1 MTFENVSF
9 VYTGRKR
16 TLTDISF
23 DVQPGK
29 RVAIVGQT
37 GSGKSTLASLMVRF
51 YDPDQGRI
59 LIDGNDIRELK
70 LQSLRDQLSIV
81 LREPLLLS
89 GTIADN
95 LRYGRPDATEEE
107 VIAAAKAANVHDF
120 ISRLKDGYDTELGER
135 GPQLSGGEQQRIC
148 VARAFLKDAPILI
161 LDEPTSSID
170 SKTESVILDAL
181 LDELMVG
188 RTSFM
193 IAHRLS
199 TIRSAD
205 LILVM
210 RNGRVVAEGT
220 HDELLAGNNLYRKLF
235 GVQLPKEPA
244 DAGGNGR
251 RRRLERAAQTVVRTG
266 SDAEQPAS
274 PQAQTPGAAQSPRS
288 GSTEAGSGAFARSLD
303 LEPIARG
310 PTVLPEATAQAV
322 LSADVSRLRRPRA
335 PRSPGAPPHRSPASR
350 SSPSTASSSRGS
362 ASRA

>member
-1 MTFENVSF
+1 MVEGKLSVGELVVLMTYIAAVYQPLQTLTTTAADLTQQLVNLSLDELLAEDPEIVEAPDAKAIERARGRVTFENVSF

-120 ISRLKDGYDTELGER
+120 IS
-135 GPQLSGGEQQRIC
+135 S
-148 VARAFLKDAPILI
+148 
-161 LDEPTSSID
+161 
-170 SKTESVILDAL
+170 
-181 LDELMVG
+181 
-188 RTSFM
+188 
-193 IAHRLS
+193 
-199 TIRSAD
+199 
-205 LILVM
+205 
-210 RNGRVVAEGT
+210 
-220 HDELLAGNNLYRKLF
+220 
-235 GVQLPKEPA
+235 
-244 DAGGNGR
+244 
-251 RRRLERAAQTVVRTG
+251 
-266 SDAEQPAS
+266 
-274 PQAQTPGAAQSPRS
+274 
-288 GSTEAGSGAFARSLD
+288 
-303 LEPIARG
+303 
-310 PTVLPEATAQAV
+310 
-322 LSADVSRLRRPRA
+322 
-335 PRSPGAPPHRSPASR
+335 
-350 SSPSTASSSRGS
+350 
-362 ASRA
+362 